1 MAAIKSTPKPQSTT
15 EQEVLLLIRSKKNS
29 KMMIRSRLRRGG
41 KNDKNN
47 SGAFPSLKRN
57 GGGHAAVVGA
67 THSDLTEKSF
77 NPEHCII
84 NTAAENVTVSTITN
98 DISFHSMKRLDCG
111 IDYDDKKNRG
121 NNIDDLIQE
130 RKNWYKKYKNDQTYA
145 PLRDIGSAFTA
156 PESFM
161 SEGGHDSCHYR
172 KSSPKLMVT
181 SLQVGRRCR
190 STKRWLGKHMPE
202 KLSSWRWSSKVVW
215 WGKRNYSDVGS
226 RESGSLGGDSVHK
239 DDRGGYAY
247 EPFSSVCLTYC
258 DDSGVREEQLVWN
271 K

>member
-1 MAAIKSTPKPQSTT
+1 MTS
-15 EQEVLLLIRSKKNS
+15 SKKNS

-47 SGAFPSLKRN
+47 SGAFPSLRN
-57 GGGHAAVVGA
+57 GGGHGAVVVGA
-67 THSDLTEKSF
+67 THSVLTEKSF

-98 DISFHSMKRLDCG
+98 DISFHSMKRIDCG

-121 NNIDDLIQE
+121 NNIDYLIQE
-130 RKNWYKKYKNDQTYA
+130 RKNWYKKYKNEQTYA
-145 PLRDIGSAFTA
+145 PLRDNGSAFTA

-161 SEGGHDSCHYR
+161 SEGGHDSCH
-172 KSSPKLMVT
+172 KKKSPKLVVT
-181 SLQVGRRCR
+181 SLRLGRRCR
-190 STKRWLGKHMPE
+190 STKRWLGKRMNMAERSP
-202 KLSSWRWSSKVVW
+202 SWSWGNNVFW

-226 RESGSLGGDSVHK
+226 RDSGSSGSLGEDSVQK

-258 DDSGVREEQLVWN
+258 DDNGVREEQLVWN
-271 K
+271 R